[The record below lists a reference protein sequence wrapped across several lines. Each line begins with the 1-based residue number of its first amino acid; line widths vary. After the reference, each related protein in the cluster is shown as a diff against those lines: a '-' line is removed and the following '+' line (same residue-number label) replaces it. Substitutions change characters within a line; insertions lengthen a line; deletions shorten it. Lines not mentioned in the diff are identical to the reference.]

1 MTGTM
6 KNVVLVM
13 VMVMMMMW
21 ISRRCDQVSKERSGE
36 IEDRTMYL
44 PTPLARGSRSRIYFD
59 MQDWGTH
66 KGHDARSCAANPVSL

>member
-1 MTGTM
+1 MTY
-6 KNVVLVM
+6 VVLVM
-13 VMVMMMMW
+13 VMVMVMMMMMMW

-66 KGHDARSCAANPVSL
+66 KGHDARSCAADPVSL